1 MKIVG
6 KRWKQL
12 TKKQKEEFDAK
23 AQEDKIRYEKEMAE
37 FNKAIDKVDI
47 QTTDERRGKNAGKFY
62 LDHHYFLS

>member
-12 TKKQKEEFDAK
+12 TKKEKEEFDAK

-47 QTTDERRGKNAGKFY
+47 QTTDERRGKNSGKFY